1 MAEFSKQWVEKNDPE
16 MGWDFD
22 IEAIASEMSNSTM
35 TNYYLCEGFG
45 AVAIGKD
52 ENAVIHLAISTGEFN
67 EEGEVE
73 AEWKTLEEVI
83 NG

>member
-1 MAEFSKQWVEKNDPE
+1 MAEFSKQWVELNDPE

-22 IEAIASEMSNSTM
+22 IEAIASEMPNSTM
-35 TNYYLCEGFG
+35 TDYYLCEGFG

-52 ENAVIHLAISTGEFN
+52 DNGEIQLAIATGN
-67 EEGEVE
+67 YNDEGHIEVE
-73 AEWKTLEEVI
+73 WKALEEVI

>member
-1 MAEFSKQWVEKNDPE
+1 
-16 MGWDFD
+16 
-22 IEAIASEMSNSTM
+22 M

-52 ENAVIHLAISTGEFN
+52 ENGEIHLAIANGNFN
-67 EEGEVE
+67 DEGEVE